1 MPDQGAKTMRRP
13 TGAASS
19 SVNAARASPS
29 EPSRTRVGVRSRNE
43 PFKLA
48 ILAAPLAPLISA
60 QRTYVIEFALR
71 LVDEGSEC
79 LQTSIFKQSVAQK

>member
-1 MPDQGAKTMRRP
+1 MRRP

-48 ILAAPLAPLISA
+48 ILAAPLVALIRA
-60 QRTYVIEFALR
+60 WRTYVIEFALR
-71 LVDEGSEC
+71 LVDEEVNVYRPHFQTEC
-79 LQTSIFKQSVAQK
+79 CAEVTDFSLSSF